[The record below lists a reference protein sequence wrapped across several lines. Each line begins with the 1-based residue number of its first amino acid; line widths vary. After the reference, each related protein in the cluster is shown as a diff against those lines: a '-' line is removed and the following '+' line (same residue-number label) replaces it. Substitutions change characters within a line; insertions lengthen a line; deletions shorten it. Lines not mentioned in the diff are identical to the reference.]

1 VCDYLFHP
9 LKCTVGSVADGVVG
23 QIASAVQTAEAD
35 IIGSL
40 SSIWVDVPTPTLG
53 STETGKPLGAVAFLW
68 QYTSWF
74 VAFFAVLGLL
84 IAAGK
89 LAWQRRGEPARAALY
104 GLFNLIVVS
113 GCSVAAVEIAS
124 KASDYYSTW
133 VLYKALDLNVDPGQT
148 MTATGASQFST
159 AVKNLAVLSQGQ
171 LADMLIIVMGLLGI
185 ISSIIQ
191 MILMLVR
198 YAMLGLLTGML
209 PVTASISGTQSGQA
223 TFKKAL
229 GWLLAFILYKPVA
242 ATVYAYAIVSM
253 KQDSVTSVMAG
264 LAMIIMAVAAL
275 PALMRFIV
283 PAVSPTTGGG
293 GGAGAALAGAG
304 IATGARMLASRSGAG
319 SGGGG
324 GGGGPDSPS
333 PSGGPTGSNNASTSG
348 GGKGQGGEGPTGGGD
363 APSPNGGGGETGA
376 QSGAEGAAATTG
388 GAGSGAGAGAGAG
401 AGGAGAG
408 ASGAGAGAAGAG
420 GAAAAGAGPAG
431 LVAAAAVDKVNQAKD
446 AAKGAVEGSA
456 GEGPS
461 GSQ

>member
-1 VCDYLFHP
+1 MCNYLFHP
-9 LKCTVGSVADGVVG
+9 VKCTVGSVADGVVG

-89 LAWQRRGEPARAALY
+89 LAWQRRGDPARAALY
-104 GLFNLIVVS
+104 GLFNLVVVS
-113 GCSVAAVEIAS
+113 GCSVAAVQLAS

-148 MTATGASQFST
+148 MTSTGASQFST

-229 GWLLAFILYKPVA
+229 GWLLAFVLYKPVA
-242 ATVYAYAIVSM
+242 ATVYAFAIVSM
-253 KQDSVTSVMAG
+253 KQDSVTSTLAG

-319 SGGGG
+319 SGTGSGGG
-324 GGGGPDSPS
+324 GGEGPDNPP
-333 PSGGPTGSNNASTSG
+333 PSGGPTGSNNASG
-348 GGKGQGGEGPTGGGD
+348 GGKSEGGGGPTGGEN
-363 APSPNGGGGETGA
+363 APSPGGGGGETGA
-376 QSGAEGAAATTG
+376 TGGAEGAAATTG
-388 GAGSGAGAGAGAG
+388 GAESGATAGAG
-401 AGGAGAG
+401 AGGAGA
-408 ASGAGAGAAGAG
+408 SAGGGAAAG
-420 GAAAAGAGPAG
+420 GAAAGAGPAG

-456 GEGPS
+456 GEGGPS